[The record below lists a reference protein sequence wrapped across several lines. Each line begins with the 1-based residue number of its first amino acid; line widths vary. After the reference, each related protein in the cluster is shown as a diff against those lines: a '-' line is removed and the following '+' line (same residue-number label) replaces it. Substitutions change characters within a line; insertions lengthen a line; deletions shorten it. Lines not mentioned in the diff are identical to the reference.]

1 MANQKRKKKKTQSLD
16 QEIFLYIYAIIMI
29 TVSLIGIMK
38 SGFLGELLA
47 NVMTFLFG
55 TYYAVIF
62 CIVLIAGVWIIFR
75 KQLPTL
81 NSKNLV
87 GVVCALAALVLWTSI
102 PKNGLIGKDAFEAFM
117 KNGFII
123 LKGGQALA
131 QGGLVGAC
139 LYFLTSSLVDITGTY
154 IIIVALF
161 LLATLMI
168 MDRDS
173 FADSWNRFV
182 SMIQSP
188 FTVKKKEKKVKP
200 AKKQMEEPELI
211 TFPMEEPEIQF
222 IHLTQQEQ
230 QASFVMEEEEE
241 LNDDVAELPLS
252 QQPVKQVDTEETKP
266 VVETQ
271 RYDDYSNYRIPA
283 VSRMLE
289 KSVMTRSRNNEMAA
303 RNKGKQLIDILAQFS
318 ISAQLLD
325 TYIGPSVTK
334 FVIKPDVGVKVNK
347 ILNLQDNIKM
357 ELAAKDIRIEAPIP
371 GRNGVGV
378 EIPNMET
385 TPVRMREIM
394 DMIPA
399 DKKDKKLLV
408 ALGKDLLGNPVFCEL
423 DRMPHLLIAGSTGS
437 GKSVCMNSIIC
448 SLLLRTTPAELKLL
462 LVDPKKVE
470 FTQYHQVPHLI
481 GPVITDSK
489 DAARALEVI
498 CTRMD
503 QRYDAFSKI
512 GVRKISEYNEY
523 VKQHPEEPLKPMPY
537 IVVIIDELADLMNV
551 AGKEVEMY
559 IQRIT
564 QLARAAGIHLVV
576 ATQRPSTDVITGII
590 KTNIPSRIAFAVSS
604 GIDSRTILD
613 QIGAERLLGNGDML
627 YVPLGEP
634 SPMRVQGVYVTD
646 KEVSNVT
653 TYVSAQAK
661 PFFDDA
667 FVILDEPSTQDG
679 YQRAPADPM
688 YEEVVKFVVMEQKAS
703 TSLLQRRFGFGYN
716 RAAKIIDMLQAE
728 GIIGPAQGSKPR
740 EVFVKSMEE

>member
-1 MANQKRKKKKTQSLD
+1 MANQKRKKKKAQSFD

-29 TVSLIGIMK
+29 SVSLIGIMR

-47 NVMTFLFG
+47 NLMMFLFG

-62 CIVLIAGVWIIFR
+62 CILLIAGVWIIFR
-75 KQLPTL
+75 KQLPTFS
-81 NSKNLV
+81 SKRLL
-87 GVVCALAALVLWTSI
+87 GVVFALLALVLWTSI
-102 PKNGLIGKDAFEAFM
+102 PKSGLIGKEAFESFM
-117 KNGFII
+117 KNGLVI

-139 LYFLTSSLVDITGTY
+139 FYFLTSSLVDITGTY
-154 IIIVALF
+154 IIIIALF
-161 LLATLMI
+161 LLAILLLI
-168 MDRDS
+168 DRDYLS
-173 FADSWNRFV
+173 NLWSR
-182 SMIQSP
+182 IQSFIKMP
-188 FTVKKKEKKVKP
+188 FTSKQKEKKEKIE
-200 AKKQMEEPELI
+200 KKEKMEPELI
-211 TFPMEEPEIQF
+211 TLPITEPELHF
-222 IHLTQQEQ
+222 IHLNQKEQ
-230 QASFVMEEEEE
+230 QASFVMEEPSVPIEEE
-241 LNDDVAELPLS
+241 SVEEIA
-252 QQPVKQVDTEETKP
+252 QTEEDSTKQK
-266 VVETQ
+266 VETQ
-271 RYDDYSNYRIPA
+271 RYDDYTNYRLPSIA
-283 VSRMLE
+283 RMLE
-289 KSVMTRSRNNEMAA
+289 KSVLTRSRNNEVAA

-318 ISAQLLD
+318 ISAQLID

-378 EIPNMET
+378 EIPNVET
-385 TPVRMREIM
+385 TVVSMREIM
-394 DMIPA
+394 ESIPA
-399 DKKDKKLLV
+399 DKKNKKLLV
-408 ALGKDLLGNPVFCEL
+408 ALGKDLLGNPVYCEL

-462 LVDPKKVE
+462 LIDPKKVE

-503 QRYDAFSKI
+503 QRYDTFSKV

-523 VKQHPEEPLKPMPY
+523 VKKHPEESLKAMPF

-646 KEVSNVT
+646 KEVENIT
-653 TYVSAQAK
+653 KYVS
-661 PFFDDA
+661 
-667 FVILDEPSTQDG
+667 
-679 YQRAPADPM
+679 
-688 YEEVVKFVVMEQKAS
+688 EQ
-703 TSLLQRRFGFGYN
+703 
-716 RAAKIIDMLQAE
+716 
-728 GIIGPAQGSKPR
+728 
-740 EVFVKSMEE
+740 